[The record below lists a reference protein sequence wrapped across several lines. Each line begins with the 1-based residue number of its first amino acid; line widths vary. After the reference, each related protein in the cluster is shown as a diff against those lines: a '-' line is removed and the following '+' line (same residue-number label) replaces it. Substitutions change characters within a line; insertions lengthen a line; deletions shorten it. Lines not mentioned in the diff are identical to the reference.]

1 MCGSFLISVEDSD
14 EVSRILRVLSQR
26 YAKAPRDEQDTEAA
40 ARFSSLLETRAPTAL
55 FPRARIPAIW
65 IEDGETQPTLM
76 HWGLPGFSGG
86 REIINARC
94 ETAAVK
100 PLFSSDLA
108 HRRCVIPAT
117 GFFEWSPDRQ
127 RFRFDAADR
136 PELYLAG
143 IYDATLPVPAAASSH
158 ARHPARC
165 SPSTTGCRSS
175 WTVRTSPHGST
186 TMRRPRASSPR
197 WHRCSTPPS
206 MSLSIRNARLA
217 PHRKTDAGP
226 MRPRPGSR
234 ACSSNLEAQTGH
246 CDDAL

>member
-40 ARFSSLLETRAPTAL
+40 ARFTSLLETRAPTAL

-65 IEDGETQPTLM
+65 IEDGEAQPTLM

-94 ETAAVK
+94 ETASAK

-108 HRRCVIPAT
+108 RRRCVIPAT

-127 RFRFDAADR
+127 RFRFDAADH
-136 PELYLAG
+136 PELWLAG
-143 IYDATLPVPAAASSH
+143 IYDATLPVPRCCILTRAASGSVLPVH
-158 ARHPARC
+158 DRMPVIVDRANIAAWLHDDAETARILSAMAPLLDATLDAPVRHERTPGI
-165 SPSTTGCRSS
+165 PSGKSR
-175 WTVRTSPHGST
+175 G
-186 TMRRPRASSPR
+186 PRAPSSGQQ
-197 WHRCSTPPS
+197 
-206 MSLSIRNARLA
+206 SLF
-217 PHRKTDAGP
+217 
-226 MRPRPGSR
+226 
-234 ACSSNLEAQTGH
+234 
-246 CDDAL
+246 